1 MTDLPHTRTRTVHWI
16 ATAAALAGV
25 IGASAFLHPGEST
38 ARATEESGVGVRSA
52 PAPPSADSADY
63 PLSCGKAEPEVVDQ
77 GSADFDRDGVPETV
91 AVVRCSAGMGTPPSG
106 VYVLAP
112 QEDDTRPRIVE
123 TLVNPREGMH
133 VRDFK
138 VSARTI
144 SATLL
149 GYSSPEVPRCCP
161 DKERTVKWRWK
172 DGGFDLT
179 PAPVAGRT
187 RV

>member
-1 MTDLPHTRTRTVHWI
+1 MTELPHTRTRTVHWF

-25 IGASAFLHPGEST
+25 VGASALFQPGEST
-38 ARATEESGVGVRSA
+38 AQATAERGIGARSA
-52 PAPPSADSADY
+52 PAPPAPESAEY
-63 PLSCGKAEPEVVDQ
+63 PLSCGKAEPEVTDH

-91 AVVRCSAGMGTPPSG
+91 AVVRCPAGMGTPPSG
-106 VYVLAP
+106 IYVLAP
-112 QEDDTRPRIVE
+112 QEDEKRPRIVE
-123 TLVNPREGMH
+123 TLVNPSEGMN
-133 VRDFK
+133 VQNFK

-161 DKERTVKWRWK
+161 DKQRKVKWRWK
-172 DGGFDLT
+172 DGGFDLV

-187 RV
+187 GV